1 MTIWSTDK
9 GEGQNSTELLV
20 NLVAKDFCLIE
31 VFESWGSLQKA
42 GLSLNFMIDLK
53 CKEGKEDSWRVFS

>member
-1 MTIWSTDK
+1 MAIWSIDK

-20 NLVAKDFCLIE
+20 NVAAKDFCLVE

-42 GLSLNFMIDLK
+42 GLSPMFYD
-53 CKEGKEDSWRVFS
+53 GS

>member
-20 NLVAKDFCLIE
+20 NLVAKDFCLME

-42 GLSLNFMIDLK
+42 GLSPCFMMDLK
-53 CKEGKEDSWRVFS
+53 GKGRKEDSWRGFS